1 MQDRYFAFFD
11 LDHTLTRADTGFA
24 FLRWWARRHPWVLW
38 RFLLAPLALLLW
50 KAHIISLRHI
60 KEFFFSVLHGKS
72 AAEVDA
78 AARAFVDDSFE
89 KLVKEDARLYLAEI
103 APLYHL
109 VLASASPEFYVRYF
123 AEKLGFALY
132 VATLYEFRDGI
143 FTGRME
149 GPDCRG
155 EEKMRR
161 ILGRILLTRYDREH
175 SLAFSDNV
183 RLDAPLLSLAGN
195 AFRVHRT
202 KWRFKPVLI
211 E

>member
-1 MQDRYFAFFD
+1 LSERYFAFFD

-38 RFLLAPLALLLW
+38 RVIFTPLVLLLW
-50 KAHIISLRHI
+50 QVRLLSLRHT
-60 KEFFFSVLHGKS
+60 KEFFFSALRGES
-72 AAEVDA
+72 AENVDA
-78 AARAFVDDSFE
+78 AARAFVEESFT
-89 KLVKEDARLYLAEI
+89 KLVKEDALIYLEEI
-103 APLYHL
+103 APLYNL

-123 AEKLGFALY
+123 AEKLGCTLH
-132 VATLYEFRDGI
+132 VATRYEFRDGI

-161 ILGRILLTRYDREH
+161 VLARILLTRYDREH
-175 SLAFSDNV
+175 SLAFSDSV
-183 RLDAPLLSLAGN
+183 KHDAPLLSLAGN

-202 KWRFKPVLI
+202 KWHFTPVLI